1 MRAGAARGYCSPLRF
16 ASAFSPGRP
25 PLRPACGW
33 LLGGGRGHRPFL
45 PRARSVSREGV
56 QGARPRAG
64 AVVWRCIA
72 ECGLHAWGVGG
83 VSSLPRGACVPGR
96 AGFSV
101 SGEGK
106 LNEWTGLNFPI
117 FFPGYTLALFGK
129 MISEGAGEVSPVR
142 RRELGWEVGG
152 APFGS
157 NRWFCKREPAAFA
170 AAMGCRRRPPPPPP
184 PLRVPSALR
193 YSRRVAATVAGGAGG
208 GVARTGLRAP
218 RCLARDLRA
227 WRGGQPGPTAL
238 ARAARGA
245 KARRAPSWAASP
257 TPASPRRR
265 LSATAPGLER
275 RRSGSGGAA
284 GLREKDAEPR
294 GEALGPT

>member
-1 MRAGAARGYCSPLRF
+1 MNGLTQFPHLLPRIHTRSLWKDDLGGSRRGVTCEAQRT
-16 ASAFSPGRP
+16 GV
-25 PLRPACGW
+25 G
-33 LLGGGRGHRPFL
+33 GGGRSLRI
-45 PRARSVSREGV
+45 E
-56 QGARPRAG
+56 Q
-64 AVVWRCIA
+64 VV
-72 ECGLHAWGVGG
+72 LQ
-83 VSSLPRGACVPGR
+83 
-96 AGFSV
+96 
-101 SGEGK
+101 
-106 LNEWTGLNFPI
+106 
-117 FFPGYTLALFGK
+117 
-129 MISEGAGEVSPVR
+129 
-142 RRELGWEVGG
+142 
-152 APFGS
+152 
-157 NRWFCKREPAAFA
+157 REPAAFA

-245 KARRAPSWAASP
+245 KARRAPSWAAWP

-275 RRSGSGGAA
+275 RRSGSGRAA